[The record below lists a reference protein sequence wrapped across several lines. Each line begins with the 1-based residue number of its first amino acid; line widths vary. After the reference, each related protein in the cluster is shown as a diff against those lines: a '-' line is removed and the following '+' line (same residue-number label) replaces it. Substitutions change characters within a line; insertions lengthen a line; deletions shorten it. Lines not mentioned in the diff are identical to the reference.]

1 VDTTLNTGA
10 LRTKGIDFN
19 ASYRTDLDMIGIENG
34 GGINISFVG
43 TWLDTLETQTL
54 PGDPYYDCAGYYGT
68 ICSVSGGLTSP
79 NPTWRHKVRLTW
91 NTPFEA
97 GDWFHDFAL
106 SLQWRHFNK
115 VKLDA
120 YSNDPALNNPGLQYE
135 SDRVLGSRDYFD
147 LTATWTVKDNLNFRA
162 GVNNLFDKDPPL
174 TGSSNCPTG
183 PCNGNTWPQ
192 LYDSFGRYAFI
203 GLTADF

>member
-54 PGDPYYDCAGYYGT
+54 PGDSYYDCAGLYG
-68 ICSVSGGLTSP
+68 IVCGVP

-91 NTPFEA
+91 NTPFEL
-97 GDWFHDFAL
+97 GDWVQSLGL

-115 VKLDA
+115 VTLDS
-120 YSNDPALNNPGLQYE
+120 YDSDPALNNTAIQYE
-135 SDRVLGSRDYFD
+135 SDRVLGSRDYIDF
-147 LTATWTVKDNLNFRA
+147 TATWTMKDNLNFRL
-162 GVNNLFDKDPPL
+162 GVNNIFDKDPPL

-192 LYDSFGRYAFI
+192 VYDAFGRYAFI
-203 GLTADF
+203 GLSADF